1 MNFISIILP
10 VYNRQ
15 NYIERAIDS
24 VFNQSYKEWELII
37 VDDGSN
43 DSSASLIETY
53 KTQSPSI
60 KSFYQNHQS
69 SSAARNNG
77 IKNSKGDI
85 ITFIDSDDEYKE
97 NHLELRLDYLNE
109 NPEIDFL
116 HGGVEIIGDE
126 FVPDKYDRKKLI
138 HLSDCVIG
146 ATFFGEKKVFSE
158 LGGFKQIP
166 YSEDSEFLERVV
178 KQYKVKKID
187 FPTYIYN
194 REVPD
199 SITQMAR

>member
-1 MNFISIILP
+1 VNFISIILP

-15 NYIERAIDS
+15 NYIERAIHS

-53 KTQSPSI
+53 KAQSSRI
-60 KSFYQNHQS
+60 KTFYQNHQS

-77 IKNSKGDI
+77 IKNSKGNI

-97 NHLELRLDYLNE
+97 NHLKLRLDYLNE
-109 NPEIDFL
+109 NSEVDFL
-116 HGGVEIIGDE
+116 HGGVQIIGNE
-126 FVPDKYDRKKLI
+126 FVPDKYDTRKLI
-138 HLSDCVIG
+138 HLSNCVIG
-146 ATFFGEKKVFSE
+146 ATFFGKKKVFSE
-158 LGGFKQIP
+158 LEGFKQIP

-187 FPTYIYN
+187 FPTYIYH